1 VVQHSAR
8 DERTDSVTNPRI
20 LNRKVHRWGAIVVA
34 LPFLV
39 VLATGI
45 LLQLKKQLPWVQP
58 AETPGTTTVPTLSPA
73 QMLAAV
79 QRVPEANAQSW
90 ADIDRVDLRP
100 AKGMVK
106 VITTSRWEVQL
117 DAATGEVLHSAY
129 RRSDLLESLHD
140 GSWFHPAAKLW
151 VFLPAGVVVFV
162 LWGTGLYLFLVP
174 ILARRRSI
182 ARNHPRA

>member
-1 VVQHSAR
+1 M
-8 DERTDSVTNPRI
+8 TNPRI

-39 VLATGI
+39 VLVTGV

-58 AETPGTTTVPTLSPA
+58 AEARGASATPALSAA
-73 QMLAAV
+73 QILATV
-79 QRVPEANAQSW
+79 QRVPEAKAQSW
-90 ADIDRVDLRP
+90 ADIDRVDMRP
-100 AKGMVK
+100 AKGLIK

-117 DAATGEVLHSAY
+117 DAATGAVLHSAF

-151 VFLPAGVVVFV
+151 VFLPVGVVVLV
-162 LWGTGLYLFLVP
+162 LWGTGLYLFAVP
-174 ILARRRSI
+174 ILARRRLV
-182 ARNHPRA
+182 ARDHPRA